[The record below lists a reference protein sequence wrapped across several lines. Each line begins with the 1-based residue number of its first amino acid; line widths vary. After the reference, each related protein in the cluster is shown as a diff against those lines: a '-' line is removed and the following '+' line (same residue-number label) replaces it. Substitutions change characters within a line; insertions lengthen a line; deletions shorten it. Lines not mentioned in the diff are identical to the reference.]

1 MEPSFER
8 TRSILIV
15 DDEEGIRHGLRNF
28 FHKKG
33 FFIHEAFDFRS
44 ALTAVKSHPI
54 DIAVIDIRLK
64 DGKDLHY
71 LEAEVTT
78 VIIPWHRITFIEIV
92 PSAEIEEVI
101 TFVREE

>member
-1 MEPSFER
+1 MSISIIMHLMNEDPVVGEMEKLPAPEDQ
-8 TRSILIV
+8 V
-15 DDEEGIRHGLRNF
+15 
-28 FHKKG
+28 
-33 FFIHEAFDFRS
+33 
-44 ALTAVKSHPI
+44 
-54 DIAVIDIRLK
+54 VIIQNPRLK

-78 VIIPWHRITFIEIV
+78 MIVPWHRITFIEIV

>member
-1 MEPSFER
+1 MS
-8 TRSILIV
+8 V
-15 DDEEGIRHGLRNF
+15 
-28 FHKKG
+28 
-33 FFIHEAFDFRS
+33 
-44 ALTAVKSHPI
+44 
-54 DIAVIDIRLK
+54 AVILHLTNQDPVVGELEKLPEQSDQVIIIHNPRLK

-78 VIIPWHRITFIEIV
+78 MIIPWHRITFIEII

>member
-1 MEPSFER
+1 MSISIILPLMNEDPVVGELEKLPEPQDQ
-8 TRSILIV
+8 V
-15 DDEEGIRHGLRNF
+15 
-28 FHKKG
+28 
-33 FFIHEAFDFRS
+33 
-44 ALTAVKSHPI
+44 
-54 DIAVIDIRLK
+54 VIIQNPRLK

>member
-1 MEPSFER
+1 MSISIILHLMNEDPVVGELEKLPEPQDQ
-8 TRSILIV
+8 V
-15 DDEEGIRHGLRNF
+15 
-28 FHKKG
+28 
-33 FFIHEAFDFRS
+33 
-44 ALTAVKSHPI
+44 
-54 DIAVIDIRLK
+54 VIIQNPRLK

>member
-1 MEPSFER
+1 MSISIIMHLMNEDPVVGEMEKLPAPEDQVV
-8 TRSILIV
+8 I
-15 DDEEGIRHGLRNF
+15 
-28 FHKKG
+28 
-33 FFIHEAFDFRS
+33 IHN
-44 ALTAVKSHPI
+44 P
-54 DIAVIDIRLK
+54 RLK

-78 VIIPWHRITFIEIV
+78 MIVPWHRITFIEIV

>member
-1 MEPSFER
+1 MSISIILHLMNEDPVVGEMEKLPAPEDQ
-8 TRSILIV
+8 V
-15 DDEEGIRHGLRNF
+15 
-28 FHKKG
+28 
-33 FFIHEAFDFRS
+33 
-44 ALTAVKSHPI
+44 
-54 DIAVIDIRLK
+54 VIIQNPRLK

-78 VIIPWHRITFIEIV
+78 MIVPWHRITFIEIV

>member
-1 MEPSFER
+1 MHLMNEDPVVGE
-8 TRSILIV
+8 IENLPAPEDQV
-15 DDEEGIRHGLRNF
+15 
-28 FHKKG
+28 
-33 FFIHEAFDFRS
+33 
-44 ALTAVKSHPI
+44 
-54 DIAVIDIRLK
+54 VIINNPRLK

-78 VIIPWHRITFIEIV
+78 MIVPWHRITFIEIV

>member
-1 MEPSFER
+1 MSISIIMHLMNEDPVVGEMEKLPAPEDQ
-8 TRSILIV
+8 V
-15 DDEEGIRHGLRNF
+15 
-28 FHKKG
+28 
-33 FFIHEAFDFRS
+33 
-44 ALTAVKSHPI
+44 
-54 DIAVIDIRLK
+54 VIINNPRLK

-78 VIIPWHRITFIEIV
+78 MIVPWHRITFIEIV

>member
-1 MEPSFER
+1 MHLMNEDPVVGEMEKLPAPEDQ
-8 TRSILIV
+8 V
-15 DDEEGIRHGLRNF
+15 
-28 FHKKG
+28 
-33 FFIHEAFDFRS
+33 
-44 ALTAVKSHPI
+44 
-54 DIAVIDIRLK
+54 VIINNPRLK

-78 VIIPWHRITFIEIV
+78 MIVPWHRITFIEIV